1 MPDCLADLKIRPI
14 PTGERKH
21 FCSLMAE
28 SLEFRGL
35 DGRHHQKIDLISVS
49 LGDVTDHKK
58 RLLTCVLAM
67 DISKAD
73 GDISDSEMA
82 LLRFMMQRWNIS
94 LDDLHHTF
102 TR

>member
-28 SLEFRGL
+28 SIEFRGL

-49 LGDVTDHKK
+49 LRQPVFWKI
-58 RLLTCVLAM
+58 VLP
-67 DISKAD
+67 
-73 GDISDSEMA
+73 
-82 LLRFMMQRWNIS
+82 RFR
-94 LDDLHHTF
+94 
-102 TR
+102 